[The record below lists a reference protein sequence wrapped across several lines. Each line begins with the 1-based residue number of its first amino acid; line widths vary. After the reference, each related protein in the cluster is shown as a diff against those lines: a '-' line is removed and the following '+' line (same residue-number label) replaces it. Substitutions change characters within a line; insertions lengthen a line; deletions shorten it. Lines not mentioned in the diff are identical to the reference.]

1 MEIIFTIVIL
11 GVIVFLHELG
21 HFATAKYFGMPVS
34 EFAIGMGPRI
44 FSVRKGETVYSIRAL
59 PLGGFVNI
67 EGMQPEKF
75 DLEGFKKEK
84 TDKIIEELKREQ
96 RIKGIK
102 NETEGIGDEEFVNE
116 VSRRLD
122 KVIEKEVKKQENIQ
136 KNGFFTKS
144 PFSRFVVL
152 IAGVMMNFISALI
165 ALFVLLSITGIMPI
179 KYTAP
184 VVGEIQVNSRAKE
197 KLQINDRILAVN
209 GENVSNWVEMSEKVA
224 KISKNYKNE
233 DVSLKILRNNK
244 EITENVKLTYYGEVK
259 ANLLGIQVLPQKT
272 NVGERIKM
280 SFIMF
285 GDYFKLTLDGV
296 RMLVTGKVAMKEMT
310 GPVGLPKIVGQ
321 AYGQGGFFALLG
333 IFILISIN
341 IGIMNL
347 LPIPALDGGRLI
359 FVIPEFFGIK
369 INKKIEERIHMIGM
383 IFLLVLMLVI
393 VFSDVT
399 KYFNK

>member
-44 FSVRKGETVYSIRAL
+44 FSVRRGETVYSIRIL

-67 EGMQPEKF
+67 EGMQPENF
-75 DLEGFKKEK
+75 DLERFKKEK
-84 TDKIIEELKREQ
+84 TDEIIEELK
-96 RIKGIK
+96 
-102 NETEGIGDEEFVNE
+102 NEKSIIEKTDKIENEEFINE

-122 KVIEKEVKKQENIQ
+122 KAVEKELNRQENIQ

-152 IAGVMMNFISALI
+152 IAGVTMNFISALI
-165 ALFVLLSITGIMPI
+165 ALFMLLSITGVMPI
-179 KYTAP
+179 KYTIP
-184 VVGEIQVNSRAKE
+184 VVGEIQVDSRAKE
-197 KLQINDRILAVN
+197 KLQVNDKILAIN
-209 GENVSNWVEMSEKVA
+209 GENISNWVEMSEKVS
-224 KISKNYKNE
+224 KISQNYKDE
-233 DVSLKILRNNK
+233 DVSLKILRNDK
-244 EITENVKLTYYGEVK
+244 EITENVKLTYNKEAK
-259 ANLLGIQVLPQKT
+259 ANLLGIQVLSQKT
-272 NVGERIKM
+272 NINERIKM
-280 SFIMF
+280 SFVLF
-285 GDYFKLTLDGV
+285 RDYFKLTLDGV

-321 AYGQGGFFALLG
+321 AYGQGGFFALLV

-369 INKKIEERIHMIGM
+369 VNKKIEEKIHMIGM

-393 VFSDVT
+393 VFFDVT
-399 KYFNK
+399 KYFQ